1 MLNASQHSGNQQLD
15 PLTHAASSEM
25 QALAPLI
32 LRFGIV
38 PREADES
45 GKQLPHSVYNTQ
57 YQ

>member
-15 PLTHAASSEM
+15 PLTHAASFEM
-25 QALAPLI
+25 QGVAPLI
-32 LRFGIV
+32 LRLGIV

-45 GKQLPHSVYNTQ
+45 EKQLPYSVYNTQ